1 MIDYH
6 VIDPQTLCYK
16 EEKTPQQG
24 DLVEVRFVSAPH
36 IEYIFNFDN
45 DSFKHMCD
53 SIYGRNRKLHPPL
66 GTADKLNV
74 ITYIL
79 WEQYCH
85 WAMDNHYNDVD
96 VQRGYAAP
104 CWYVLVSRGTAHRI
118 YVLCYEKSD
127 HTFAVEEYVNPALS
141 VAVEKGCTPVQ
152 LRMML
157 PVLWNEKR
165 KCFDICYYND
175 PCRVRFIYPYDRKL
189 WTEQSLSEVIAQYK
203 EHGLKI

>member
-36 IEYIFNFDN
+36 IEYIFNFDH
-45 DSFKHMCD
+45 DGFRQMCD
-53 SIYGRNRKLHPPL
+53 SIYGRNLKLHPPL
-66 GTADKLNV
+66 GTAEKLDVMTN
-74 ITYIL
+74 IL
-79 WEQYCH
+79 NEQYCH
-85 WAMDNHYNDVD
+85 WAMDNHYDDVD
-96 VQRGYAAP
+96 VQHGHAVP

-118 YVLCYEKSD
+118 YVLCYEMTD
-127 HTFAVEEYVNPALS
+127 HTFTVDEYVNPALS
-141 VAVEKGCTPVQ
+141 VAIEKGCTPVQ

-165 KCFDICYYND
+165 KCFDVCYFND
-175 PCRVRFIYPYDRKL
+175 SCRVRFIYPYDRRL
-189 WTEQSLSEVIAQYK
+189 WTEQSLSEAIAKYK
-203 EHGLKI
+203 EQWLKI